1 MFLKKEIPRKE
12 HSILSTELSKYV
24 WWLKE
29 KDANYFINSDVA
41 MKSQK
46 YVCGLRNGD
55 LFIYEKL
62 LIARADPNV
71 LLNKR
76 DELVSKC
83 RYRNKFTFRCFRDR

>member
-1 MFLKKEIPRKE
+1 
-12 HSILSTELSKYV
+12 
-24 WWLKE
+24 
-29 KDANYFINSDVA
+29 

-46 YVCGLRNGD
+46 YVCGLRNRD

-71 LLNKR
+71 LLNNKR

-83 RYRNKFTFRCFRDR
+83 WHKNKFTL